1 MSATGPTASRTI
13 AGSTPL
19 FSFKGIRVY
28 IHWTFLLLL
37 GWVAMS
43 SWAEGKGWAVVRND
57 VARMLLLFLCV
68 LLHEF
73 GHALTALRLGI
84 RTRDIT
90 LLPIGGLASLERMP
104 EEPRKEFL
112 ITIAGPLVNLV
123 IVLLTSAVMG
133 VAYFRSLLAQGYTEP
148 DGWMGLG
155 AFLVMAN
162 ASLFLFNML
171 PAFPMDGG
179 RILRSILASWMPRP
193 KATRIAVQV
202 GRLFALGFILV
213 AFAYQQP
220 MLGLIGV
227 FIYFSGGAEARAT
240 EVQDLLQGVR
250 VDQVMRRRFWTL
262 QAAATVQQAV
272 EELLNGGDKD
282 IVVMQGDRVLGI
294 LQRSKLVE
302 ALKDQRQEA
311 TLGSLAITHVPELRP
326 DDQASKAFQDLLAG
340 GWPLMPV
347 VEEGRLMGIVEHENL
362 TEYLL
367 VKGAKRP
374 TT

>member
-1 MSATGPTASRTI
+1 
-13 AGSTPL
+13 
-19 FSFKGIRVY
+19 
-28 IHWTFLLLL
+28 
-37 GWVAMS
+37 MS

-123 IVLLTSAVMG
+123 IMLITAAVMG
-133 VAYFRSLLAQGYTEP
+133 VAYFRSILQTGYTEL
-148 DGWMGLG
+148 DGWTGLG
-155 AFLVMAN
+155 AFLLMAN

-213 AFAYQQP
+213 AFSYQQP

-227 FIYFSGGAEARAT
+227 FIYFSGAAEVRAT

-250 VDQVMRRRFWTL
+250 VDQVMRRQFWTM
-262 QAAATVQQAV
+262 QDTATVSEAV
-272 EELLNGGDKD
+272 QGLLNGADKD
-282 IVVMQGDRVLGI
+282 IVVMKGDHVLGI
-294 LQRSKLVE
+294 VQRNALFE
-302 ALKDQRQEA
+302 ALKDQRQDA
-311 TLGSLAITHVPELRP
+311 ALASLNMSQVPPARP
-326 DDQASKAFQDLLAG
+326 SDQASKAFQDMLAG
-340 GWPLMPV
+340 GWPLIPV
-347 VEEGRLMGIVEHENL
+347 IEEGSLVGIVEHENL

-367 VKGAKRP
+367 MKGAMRP
-374 TT
+374 NT

>member
-1 MSATGPTASRTI
+1 
-13 AGSTPL
+13 
-19 FSFKGIRVY
+19 
-28 IHWTFLLLL
+28 
-37 GWVAMS
+37 MS

-123 IVLLTSAVMG
+123 IVLITSAVMG
-133 VAYFRSLLAQGYTEP
+133 FTYFRSLLQNGFTETG
-148 DGWMGLG
+148 GWMGLG
-155 AFLVMAN
+155 AFLLMAN

-213 AFAYQQP
+213 AFSYQQP

-227 FIYFSGGAEARAT
+227 FIYFSGAAEVRAT
-240 EVQDLLQGVR
+240 EVQDLLKGVR
-250 VDQVMRRRFWTL
+250 VEQVMRRQFWSMPSV
-262 QAAATVQQAV
+262 ATVEEAV
-272 EELLNGGDKD
+272 HGLLNGGDKD
-282 IVVMQGDRVLGI
+282 IVVLEQDRLMGI
-294 LQRSKLVE
+294 LQRSTLLE
-302 ALKDQRQEA
+302 AVKEQRQGA
-311 TLGSLAITHVPELRP
+311 TLSALAITRVPYAAP
-326 DDQASKAFQDLLAG
+326 NDPASKAFQDLLAG
-340 GWPLMPV
+340 GWPLLPV
-347 VEEGRLMGIVEHENL
+347 VQDGRVIGILEHENL

-367 VKGAKRP
+367 VKGTERP
-374 TT
+374 AN

>member
-1 MSATGPTASRTI
+1 
-13 AGSTPL
+13 L

-37 GWVAMS
+37 GWVAIS
-43 SWAEGKGWAVVRND
+43 SFAEGKDWAVVRND

-73 GHALTALRLGI
+73 GHALTALRFGI

-123 IVLLTSAVMG
+123 IVLITAAVMG
-133 VAYFRSLLAQGYTEP
+133 VAYFRSLIQSGFSEP
-148 DGWMGLG
+148 EGWMGLG
-155 AFLVMAN
+155 AFLLIAN
-162 ASLFLFNML
+162 LSLFVFNML

-202 GRLFALGFILV
+202 GRLFAIGFILV

-227 FIYFSGGAEARAT
+227 FIYFSGSAEARAT
-240 EVQDLLQGVR
+240 EMQDLLQGVL
-250 VDQVMRRRFWTL
+250 VHQVMRRQFWTL
-262 QAAATVQQAV
+262 PSTATVNEAV
-272 EELLNGGDKD
+272 QGLLGGGDKD
-282 IVVMQGDRVLGI
+282 IVVMEGDRVLG
-294 LQRSKLVE
+294 LVQRAALVE
-302 ALKDQRQEA
+302 ALKEQRQDAELSTIVA
-311 TLGSLAITHVPELRP
+311 REVPVAQHADP
-326 DDQASKAFQDLLAG
+326 ASQAFQSLLAG
-340 GWPLMPV
+340 GWPLLPV
-347 VEEGRLMGIVEHENL
+347 LEQGRLVGILEHENL

-367 VKGAKRP
+367 VKGAMRP
-374 TT
+374 SN